1 LIPSALYTSLII
13 FGLSSIAS
21 ARININTIGN
31 RLCLGEAPATKS
43 EVRVNLDE
51 SVMHQ
56 LAQSMRV
63 KCNGLLRNRYV
74 HDSATNEIL
83 RDLRWT

>member
-1 LIPSALYTSLII
+1 M
-13 FGLSSIAS
+13 
-21 ARININTIGN
+21 ININTIGN

-43 EVRVNLDE
+43 EVCVNLDE

-56 LAQSMRV
+56 LAQSMRL
-63 KCNGLLRNRYV
+63 KCNGSLRNRYV
-74 HDSATNEIL
+74 YDSATNEIF